1 MSANSQ
7 DNNTNNDST
16 VIDRTEALG
25 HSSIKKLL
33 VEYGGPA
40 IVAMTASSLYN
51 MVDSIF
57 IGQGVGPLAISG
69 LALTFPVMNLS
80 AAFGAMIGVGA
91 STLLSVKLGEGDKVT
106 AKRVL
111 GNVINLN
118 VLLGLVFMAV
128 MLYFLDPILYF
139 FGASKDT
146 IVYAKEYLTI
156 ILYGN
161 VITHTYLGLNAT
173 LRSAGHPH
181 KAMVLTIVT
190 VVLNTIL
197 DPIFIYPL
205 NMGIAGAA
213 WATVIAQ
220 SVPLISLIIHFCNK
234 KELIHFSKDIFI
246 PRWNIIKDTIAIGL
260 SPLSMQAA
268 ACCVVIIINKSL
280 KFYGGADG
288 DLAIGAFGIVTKL
301 AMFCV
306 MMIMGL
312 NQGMQPIVGYNYG
325 ATKYERVK
333 QAFRYTV
340 YIGTVFATLF
350 FVIAE
355 VFPEL
360 VVKVFTKESKLIELS
375 VYGLRI
381 SSVFFPILGFQIVST
396 ALFQSLGLAKTSI
409 FLSLTRQVIFLIP
422 FLLILPKFWGLT
434 GVWFSMPASDITTCI
449 ITFFMIRRLFRRF
462 KKQEQKSN
470 ASANL

>member
-1 MSANSQ
+1 MSDNITTT
-7 DNNTNNDST
+7 DNNIKE
-16 VIDRTEALG
+16 IDRTEALG
-25 HSSIKKLL
+25 HASIKRLL
-33 VEYGGPA
+33 FEYGGPA

-118 VLLGLVFMAV
+118 VLLGLIFMAV
-128 MLYFLDPILYF
+128 MLYYLDPILYF
-139 FGASKDT
+139 FGASDQT
-146 IVYAKEYLTI
+146 IVYAREYLQI

-181 KAMVLTIVT
+181 KAMILTIVT
-190 VVLNTIL
+190 VLLNTIL

-205 NMGIAGAA
+205 KMGIAGAA

-220 SVPLISLIIHFCNK
+220 SVPLIALIVHFCDK
-234 KELIHFSKDIFI
+234 RELIHFSKDIFI
-246 PRWNIIKDTIAIGL
+246 PRWNIVRDTIAIGL

-268 ACCVVIIINKSL
+268 ACCVVIIINRSL
-280 KFYGGADG
+280 NYYGGADG
-288 DLAIGAFGIVTKL
+288 DLAIGAFGITTKL

-325 ATKYERVK
+325 AAKYNRVK
-333 QAFRYTV
+333 HAFKYTV
-340 YIGTVFATLF
+340 WIATLFSTIF

-355 VFPEL
+355 LFPEM
-360 VVKVFTKESKLIELS
+360 VVKVFTKEPRLIELS
-375 VYGLRI
+375 VYGLRV
-381 SSVFFPILGFQIVST
+381 SSAFFPILGFQIVTT
-396 ALFQSLGLAKTSI
+396 ALFQSIGLAKTSI
-409 FLSLTRQVIFLIP
+409 FLSLTRQCLFLIP
-422 FLLILPKFWGLT
+422 FLFILPKFWGIT
-434 GVWFSMPASDITTCI
+434 GVWFSLPASDLTTSI
-449 ITFFMIRRLFRRF
+449 LSAFMLMRLFKRF
-462 KKQEQKSN
+462 KKSDKKLEPDNKN
-470 ASANL
+470 

>member
-1 MSANSQ
+1 MT
-7 DNNTNNDST
+7 DNTEQITNNSI
-16 VIDRTEALG
+16 IDRTEALG

-33 VEYGGPA
+33 IEYSGPA
-40 IVAMTASSLYN
+40 IIAMTASSLYN

-57 IGQGVGPLAISG
+57 IGQGVGSLAISG

-80 AAFGAMIGVGA
+80 AAFGAMVGVGA
-91 STLLSVKLGEGDKVT
+91 STLLSVKLGEGDKIT

-118 VLLGLVFMAV
+118 ILLGLVFMAI
-128 MLYFLDPILYF
+128 MLLYLDKILYF
-139 FGASKDT
+139 FGASDQT
-146 IVYAKEYLTI
+146 LGYAKEYLTI

-181 KAMVLTIVT
+181 KAMILTVVT
-190 VVLNTIL
+190 VVLNSIL
-197 DPIFIYPL
+197 DPIFIYNL
-205 NMGIAGAA
+205 KMGIAGAA

-220 SVPLISLIIHFCNK
+220 SVPLISLIIHFSDQ

-246 PRWNIIKDTIAIGL
+246 PRWNIVKDTLFIGL

-280 KFYGGADG
+280 KLYGGEDG
-288 DLAIGAFGIVTKL
+288 DLAIGAYGIITKL
-301 AMFCV
+301 AMFVV

-325 ATKYERVK
+325 AQKYDRVK
-333 QAFRYTV
+333 QAFNYTV
-340 YIGTVFATLF
+340 YIATLFAVIF

-355 VFPEL
+355 LFPAIA
-360 VVKVFTKESKLIELS
+360 VKVFTNEPRLIELA

-381 SSVFFPILGFQIVST
+381 SSAFFPILGFQIVAT
-396 ALFQSLGLAKTSI
+396 ALFQSMGMAKKSI
-409 FLSLTRQVIFLIP
+409 FLSLTRQFLFLIP

-434 GVWFSMPASDITTCI
+434 GVWFSLPASDLTTCI
-449 ITFFMIRRLFRRF
+449 ITAYLVRRLYRRF
-462 KKQEQKSN
+462 NKKTEATLMLEKS
-470 ASANL
+470 

>member
-1 MSANSQ
+1 MSDDSQ
-7 DNNTNNDST
+7 KNNTNSNST

-33 VEYGGPA
+33 VEYAGPA

-181 KAMVLTIVT
+181 KAMILTIVT

-205 NMGIAGAA
+205 KMGIAGAA

-234 KELIHFSKDIFI
+234 RELIHFSKDIFI
-246 PRWNIIKDTIAIGL
+246 PRWNIVKDTIAIGL

-288 DLAIGAFGIVTKL
+288 DLAIG
-301 AMFCV
+301 
-306 MMIMGL
+306 
-312 NQGMQPIVGYNYG
+312 GYNYG

-333 QAFRYTV
+333 QAFKYTV

-350 FVIAE
+350 FVVAE
-355 VFPEL
+355 VFPEFA
-360 VVKVFTKESKLIELS
+360 VKVFTNEPRLIELS
-375 VYGLRI
+375 VYGLRV

-422 FLLILPKFWGLT
+422 FLLTLPKFWGLT

>member
-1 MSANSQ
+1 MSENIE
-7 DNNTNNDST
+7 NKKL
-16 VIDRTEALG
+16 IDRTEALG

-33 VEYGGPA
+33 IEYAGPA

-80 AAFGAMIGVGA
+80 AAFGAMVGVGA

-118 VLLGLVFMAV
+118 VLLGLVFMAI
-128 MLYFLDPILYF
+128 MLYYLDPILYF
-139 FGASKDT
+139 FGASDKT
-146 IVYAKEYLTI
+146 IFYAKEYLQI
-156 ILYGN
+156 ILFGN

-181 KAMVLTIVT
+181 KAMILTIVT
-190 VVLNTIL
+190 VVLNSIL

-205 NMGIAGAA
+205 KMGIAGAA

-220 SVPLISLIIHFCNK
+220 TVPLIALIIHFCNK
-234 KELIHFSKDIFI
+234 NELIHISKDIFI
-246 PRWNIIKDTIAIGL
+246 PRWNIVRDTIAIGL

-280 KFYGGADG
+280 SQYGGEDG
-288 DLAIGAFGIVTKL
+288 DLAIGAYGIITKL

-306 MMIMGL
+306 MIIMGL

-325 ATKYERVK
+325 ANKYNRVK
-333 QAFRYTV
+333 QAFKYTV
-340 YIGTVFATLF
+340 SVATVFATIF
-350 FVIAE
+350 FIIAE
-355 VFPEL
+355 LFPEM
-360 VVKVFTKESKLIELS
+360 VVKVFTNEPKLIKLS
-375 VYGLRI
+375 AYGLRV
-381 SSVFFPILGFQIVST
+381 SSIFFPILGFQIVST
-396 ALFQSLGLAKTSI
+396 AFFQSMGLAKTSI
-409 FLSLTRQVIFLIP
+409 LLSLTRQVIFLIP
-422 FLLILPKFWGLT
+422 FLLIFPRFWGLT
-434 GVWFSMPASDITTCI
+434 GVWFSLPASDLTTCI
-449 ITFFMIRRLFRRF
+449 LSAYMVHRLYRKFNH
-462 KKQEQKSN
+462 KEKDKI
-470 ASANL
+470 

>member
-1 MSANSQ
+1 MQ
-7 DNNTNNDST
+7 ETKDLVEIKNTNSS

-33 VEYGGPA
+33 VEYAGPA
-40 IVAMTASSLYN
+40 IIAMTASSLYN

-80 AAFGAMIGVGA
+80 AAFGAMVGVGA

-106 AKRVL
+106 AQRVL

-118 VLLGLVFMAV
+118 VLLGLLFMAI
-128 MLYFLDPILYF
+128 MLYYLDPILFF
-139 FGASKDT
+139 FGASSQT
-146 IVYAKEYLTI
+146 IGYAREYLTI

-181 KAMVLTIVT
+181 KAMVLTVVT
-190 VVLNTIL
+190 VVLNSIL

-205 NMGIAGAA
+205 KMGIAGAA

-234 KELIHFSKDIFI
+234 KELIHFSRDIFI
-246 PRWNIIKDTIAIGL
+246 PRWNIIKDTIFIGL

-280 KFYGGADG
+280 NQYGGSDG
-288 DLAIGAFGIVTKL
+288 DLAIGAYGIITKL
-301 AMFCV
+301 AMFV
-306 MMIMGL
+306 IMMIMGL

-325 ATKYERVK
+325 AEKYDRVK

-340 YIGTVFATLF
+340 YIATIFATIF
-350 FVIAE
+350 FIIAE
-355 VFPEL
+355 FFPEMA
-360 VVKVFTKESKLIELS
+360 VKVFTNEPRLIELA
-375 VYGLRI
+375 VYGLRV
-381 SSVFFPILGFQIVST
+381 SSAFFPILGFQIVAT
-396 ALFQSLGLAKTSI
+396 ALFQSMGLAKTSI
-409 FLSLTRQVIFLIP
+409 FLSLTRQFLFLIP
-422 FLLILPKFWGLT
+422 FLLILPRYWGLT
-434 GVWFSMPASDITTCI
+434 GVWFSLPASDITTYVI
-449 ITFFMIRRLFRRF
+449 SAYMVRRLYKKFR
-462 KKQEQKSN
+462 KKSSEQNNNK
-470 ASANL
+470 

>member
-1 MSANSQ
+1 MQ
-7 DNNTNNDST
+7 ETKDLVEIKNTNSS

-33 VEYGGPA
+33 IEYAGPA
-40 IVAMTASSLYN
+40 IIAMTASSLYN

-80 AAFGAMIGVGA
+80 AAFGAMVGVGA

-106 AKRVL
+106 AQRVL

-118 VLLGLVFMAV
+118 VLLGLLFMAI
-128 MLYFLDPILYF
+128 MLYYLDPILFF
-139 FGASKDT
+139 FGASSQT
-146 IVYAKEYLTI
+146 IGYAREYLTI

-181 KAMVLTIVT
+181 KAMVLTVVT
-190 VVLNTIL
+190 VVLNSIL

-205 NMGIAGAA
+205 KMGIAGAA

-234 KELIHFSKDIFI
+234 KELIHFSRDIFI
-246 PRWNIIKDTIAIGL
+246 PRWNIIKDTIFIGL

-280 KFYGGADG
+280 NQYGGSDG
-288 DLAIGAFGIVTKL
+288 DLAIGAYGIITKL
-301 AMFCV
+301 AMFVV

-325 ATKYERVK
+325 AEKYDRVK

-340 YIGTVFATLF
+340 YIATIFATIF
-350 FVIAE
+350 FIIAE
-355 VFPEL
+355 FFPEMA
-360 VVKVFTKESKLIELS
+360 VKVFTNEPRLIELA
-375 VYGLRI
+375 VYGLRV
-381 SSVFFPILGFQIVST
+381 SSAFFPILGFQIVAT
-396 ALFQSLGLAKTSI
+396 ALFQSMGLAKTSI
-409 FLSLTRQVIFLIP
+409 FLSLTRQFLFLIP
-422 FLLILPKFWGLT
+422 FLLILPRYWGLT
-434 GVWFSMPASDITTCI
+434 GVWFSLPASDITTCI
-449 ITFFMIRRLFRRF
+449 ISAYMVRRLYKKFR
-462 KKQEQKSN
+462 KKSSEQNNNK
-470 ASANL
+470 